1 MLEMKEEFEKWN
13 RNTSERFIFD
23 MLVRRADTAVI
34 DYWDQIL
41 EIIAANIDTEKDYE
55 LRMDM
60 LSLIEHLL
68 QQPNL
73 HSTIV
78 FYTEIIIKLIL
89 LPSTAWR
96 PGLPSVSIR
105 KGAVVC
111 LLKLLQQN
119 LIEREKLQPMVKE
132 IINCMK
138 SCLDD
143 EWANDLRFAALVF
156 VRNLI

>member
-1 MLEMKEEFEKWN
+1 MKEDFEKWN
-13 RNTSERFIFD
+13 RNSNERFIFD

-89 LPSTAWR
+89 LPSTGWR
-96 PGLPSVSIR
+96 PG
-105 KGAVVC
+105 
-111 LLKLLQQN
+111 
-119 LIEREKLQPMVKE
+119 
-132 IINCMK
+132 
-138 SCLDD
+138 
-143 EWANDLRFAALVF
+143 
-156 VRNLI
+156 